1 MRWRCGGVAWRGVG
15 IRVNL
20 LEEAGGKWSGGKESC
35 FWKRGRDFG
44 KQEVREEKSRLVKRI
59 VERRRM

>member
-20 LEEAGGKWSGGKESC
+20 LEEAGGKWSGRLKKKVV
-35 FWKRGRDFG
+35 FGRNSEFG
-44 KQEVREEKSRLVKRI
+44 K
-59 VERRRM
+59 

>member
-20 LEEAGGKWSGGKESC
+20 LEEAGGKWSGRLKKKLFLEGEEIRQVES
-35 FWKRGRDFG
+35 
-44 KQEVREEKSRLVKRI
+44 
-59 VERRRM
+59 

>member
-20 LEEAGGKWSGGKESC
+20 LEEVGGKVVRKKKAVFGEKE
-35 FWKRGRDFG
+35 FG
-44 KQEVREEKSRLVKRI
+44 K
-59 VERRRM
+59 